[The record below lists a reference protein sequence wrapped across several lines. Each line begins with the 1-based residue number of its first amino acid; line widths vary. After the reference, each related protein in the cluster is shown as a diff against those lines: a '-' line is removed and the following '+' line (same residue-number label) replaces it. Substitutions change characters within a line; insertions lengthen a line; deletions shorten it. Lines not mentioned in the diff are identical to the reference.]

1 MELTVGPQVVR
12 NTSGVLMVQ
21 GKEQLCLEWGPERD
35 QLLLTMNL
43 YITGGKHV
51 ARLRRNSWTF
61 NDHDRFALTIA
72 PGALTLVETTTH
84 DLVLEVRVTGRDAV
98 VIPQASFRTV
108 TGQRV
113 EITPEHC
120 RIEGQAGTETVIV
133 SGAGAIAIL

>member
-1 MELTVGPQVVR
+1 MELTIGSQVVR

-21 GKEQLCLEWGPERD
+21 GKEQICLELGPERD

-43 YITGGKHV
+43 YITGGNHV
-51 ARLRRNSWTF
+51 ARLRRNAWTF

-72 PGALTLVETTTH
+72 LGALTLVDTTTH
-84 DLVLEVRVTGRDAV
+84 DLVLEVRVAGRDAV

-120 RIEGQAGTETVIV
+120 RIEGQTGPGAVIV
-133 SGAGAIAIL
+133 GGAGAVAIL